1 MGRSRSRRE
10 GPRERPET
18 VTYGVAIHTLDR
30 AEGNG
35 VAMLL
40 VEAEDPAQAEHEARR
55 IAEERFDCT
64 VIAEHAV
71 PWEQTVR

>member
-1 MGRSRSRRE
+1 M
-10 GPRERPET
+10 
-18 VTYGVAIHTLDR
+18 TYGVAIHTLDR